1 MSKKKSKLCFGC
13 EPLGGHNWGNYINKD
28 FYNVINLAFE
38 KGINFFDTASIY
50 GFGESEK
57 RLASFLG
64 ENIKKCFISTKGGVR
79 YLKQKK
85 KMIID
90 NSPELI
96 NYNFENSLKN
106 LKTRSIYM
114 YSIHHVNDYR
124 SSNFNDTLKSFD
136 LLNKKKKLGI
146 IKKIG
151 CSNINLQTLKYI
163 SKHTRIDAVQLPINL
178 LNLDYH
184 NLFKSFCNGNKIEIL
199 PYNVLHYGF
208 LTGKFEKFKI
218 FKKNDRRSRLTS
230 FKKKNFLKLLHNLSI
245 LSKKLENYNIALH
258 HLSIQS
264 VLNLDKVQSI
274 IVGIKSMDQL
284 IVNLNYT
291 NMKIKNI
298 EMIKNQMQN
307 SINLNFKIS

>member
-1 MSKKKSKLCFGC
+1 
-13 EPLGGHNWGNYINKD
+13 
-28 FYNVINLAFE
+28 
-38 KGINFFDTASIY
+38 
-50 GFGESEK
+50 
-57 RLASFLG
+57 
-64 ENIKKCFISTKGGVR
+64 
-79 YLKQKK
+79 
-85 KMIID
+85 
-90 NSPELI
+90 
-96 NYNFENSLKN
+96 
-106 LKTRSIYM
+106 M

-178 LNLDYH
+178 LNLDRY
-184 NLFKSFCNGNKIEIL
+184 NLFKSFCNRNKIEIL
-199 PYNVLHYGF
+199 PYNVLYYGF
-208 LTGKFEKFKI
+208 LTGKFEKFKK

-284 IVNLNYT
+284 IVNLNYI
-291 NMKIKNI
+291 NMRIKNI
-298 EMIKNQMQN
+298 EMIKNQMLI
-307 SINLNFKIS
+307 SINSNFKIS